1 MSIDEPTDANDDGIP
16 PDIIDD
22 AALDAVR
29 DLDEDAADDKDG
41 EINASRAPLMDHLI
55 ELRKRLIV
63 SMIALFVAFI
73 GCFVVSIPMYNFL
86 VIPFERSAEQ
96 AGIEPTLYFAPL
108 EFFFTRIKLALMG
121 GFVLTFPIIAREIY
135 LFVSPGLYKNEKRA
149 VFPFLLSMP
158 VLFTAGA
165 ALVYFMIMPF
175 LMNFVMGMEQGA
187 GGASDAVKIELLTK
201 VGEYLSLITTLIMA
215 FGFAFQ
221 LPVVLVLLAMAGII
235 GPAGLEKNRRFAI
248 VGIFAIAAFL
258 TPPDPMSQIAL
269 GLTIFGLYE
278 ISILAVKIV
287 VKKQAAEAVATAE

>member
-1 MSIDEPTDANDDGIP
+1 MSIDEPTDANEEGIP

-29 DLDEDAADDKDG
+29 DLDDDTADDKAG

-149 VFPFLLSMP
+149 VLPFLLSMP

-187 GGASDAVKIELLTK
+187 GGASDTVKIELLTK
-201 VGEYLSLITTLIMA
+201 VGRIPQSDHNLDYGVWFRLSIA
-215 FGFAFQ
+215 CG
-221 LPVVLVLLAMAGII
+221 AGVASD
-235 GPAGLEKNRRFAI
+235 GGDYWPGGLGEKSPFCDCRYFCNRRF
-248 VGIFAIAAFL
+248 
-258 TPPDPMSQIAL
+258 PDTARSDEPNCARVDDFRAL
-269 GLTIFGLYE
+269 
-278 ISILAVKIV
+278 
-287 VKKQAAEAVATAE
+287 